1 MFANFSLDILSL
13 IQSFKDQ
20 WILSVSEVP
29 VPAPNTKIPTLFKGD
44 FATKDIGVKRQLNPK
59 MRELGSVG
67 VEKGALSAPQSF
79 ISGIVKEGKRLMVGE
94 ITSFNSITEFAKV
107 LN

>member
-44 FATKDIGVKRQLNPK
+44 L
-59 MRELGSVG
+59 
-67 VEKGALSAPQSF
+67 EKNADLKIWWWWDSNLPPPC
-79 ISGIVKEGKRLMVGE
+79 
-94 ITSFNSITEFAKV
+94 
-107 LN
+107 